1 MMFPLFTSNTARQP
15 QNAWSFTYDT
25 LNRLATAN
33 ATWPDSSQQ
42 YACWNYDDFG
52 NRVQQEMSSAA
63 FTSGSGG
70 PTACTAQ
77 SGATL
82 ATNLATYSAS
92 NQIVSTNARGVSVSP
107 MYDAAGDM
115 SYDGTNQ
122 YLYDAEGR
130 VCAVQ
135 STSMPGMTSMTGY
148 LYDADGAR
156 VAKGTITSMS
166 CDPSANGFQ
175 FTENYVLGPGDE
187 ELTIFSVASGVA
199 NWQRTNVYAAGILL
213 ATYDAAGLHFHLT
226 DPLGTRRMQLSGEI
240 ASLGQPETDFQ
251 SLPFGDQLNTFP
263 DRYAPASADDST
275 PLHFTGKERDTESG
289 NDYFGARYYASS
301 MGRFMSP
308 DWSAKV
314 TPVPYAKLSDPQSLN
329 LYAYVGN
336 NPMTRFDPDGHFDC
350 TGKNA
355 QGAGCQYIANWNK
368 EHGIDPSAKKSNAP
382 GVPVKLPNGKTVPD
396 PHSPT
401 GVMMAPS
408 SSVSDVAAAG
418 KNTGNTVAALNA
430 AGMPGT
436 AAAVLVTSLGTN
448 VGTGGNFDEQR
459 MGPQSDVLTGGF
471 QQLPQFRDASNFN
484 VGLFSQQAGMTL
496 DQTLQTAGDFARG
509 ASSNYSPNQPY
520 GLAPQTAE
528 FIRVGYQA
536 GATAF

>member
-1 MMFPLFTSNTARQP
+1 
-15 QNAWSFTYDT
+15 
-25 LNRLATAN
+25 
-33 ATWPDSSQQ
+33 
-42 YACWNYDDFG
+42 
-52 NRVQQEMSSAA
+52 VQQEMSSAA

-156 VAKGTITSMS
+156 VAKGTITSMN
-166 CDPSANGFQ
+166 CDPTANGFQ
-175 FTENYVLGPGDE
+175 FSESYVLGPGDE

-289 NDYFGARYYASS
+289 NDYFGKRYYASS
-301 MGRFMSP
+301 MGRWMSP
-308 DWSAKV
+308 DVVNV
-314 TPVPYAKLSDPQSLN
+314 TEERLMNPSSTLN
-329 LYAYVGN
+329 KYVYGAD
-336 NPMTRFDPDGHFDC
+336 NPLKFVDPDGQDITYFYDQSGFAGHAVLFAYNQANGDSAIESFGPASKSVGYRIAEPFMPVPGTGMFDMADVKSADDLRSTYASLTIQTTPELTQQVIDFIRSNPDPKLWDVMGPNC
-350 TGKNA
+350 SSEVWKILQKFKLDYRGFGAN
-355 QGAGCQYIANWNK
+355 QGMTPKILWSNLYMRYV
-368 EHGIDPSAKKSNAP
+368 DPNRVN
-382 GVPVKLPNGKTVPD
+382 VPQNGKD
-396 PHSPT
+396 Y
-401 GVMMAPS
+401 GAPRF
-408 SSVSDVAAAG
+408 D
-418 KNTGNTVAALNA
+418 
-430 AGMPGT
+430 MF
-436 AAAVLVTSLGTN
+436 SL
-448 VGTGGNFDEQR
+448 
-459 MGPQSDVLTGGF
+459 MWLS
-471 QQLPQFRDASNFN
+471 LPQA
-484 VGLFSQQAGMTL
+484 
-496 DQTLQTAGDFARG
+496 
-509 ASSNYSPNQPY
+509 QPKEVVTHRICDEN
-520 GLAPQTAE
+520 GQNCH
-528 FIRVGYQA
+528 
-536 GATAF
+536 